1 MIFSLF
7 KVKPIR
13 NKDLKIDIQKNSTKK
28 FSKYVKEISKSD
40 NSDLLEYAQKVLSKV
55 HPTISQGFG
64 EVAGAWWRQN
74 AIIFGDEFKKKTVG
88 EMLKTVQIFFK
99 MSLKK
104 YNNQTNIQNTYEALI
119 CNVAVTLKKSESVR
133 KQLGLK

>member
-64 EVAGAWWRQN
+64 EVAGAWWKQN
-74 AIIFGDEFKKKTVG
+74 AIILGDEFKKKNSWG
-88 EMLKTVQIFFK
+88 NAKNCSDFF
-99 MSLKK
+99 
-104 YNNQTNIQNTYEALI
+104 
-119 CNVAVTLKKSESVR
+119 
-133 KQLGLK
+133 